1 MATPQEIEQ
10 QRLLNQQLLGQ
21 AIKVQD
27 QDKYPSA
34 SLALGDSILG
44 SANQNA
50 APAGQERPSQQQ
62 SSLGNTNQQS
72 RLGGLFSGIAQSL
85 IGSAIQ
91 QPQLS
96 ATPMQATTP
105 ELAAVATQPTGA
117 VAEFLLNPDR
127 PTGEQAQAIAAQ
139 QTEALTTIP
148 GPPAV
153 IPAPSD
159 MLPNVP
165 VGTGTVLK
173 GPKPMSAFQDIRGID
188 PNAPVQSAPKGMV
201 RTIDPN
207 TGQPI
212 FADKATA
219 AQFADTINAR
229 RQADFNAQQSA
240 IQKLAGSDVGF
251 QRMDSSPSG
260 EYAAASAARQ
270 ARAMQESTFM
280 EPVSDNQRSGGG
292 LSQSQMRR
300 YMKGK
305 NPNASDREKAY
316 SATLDLQMAED
327 KRRSAAATNQALL
340 QQKQALDIDKMV
352 VQKELDKPSGVELE
366 TKIANLE
373 KIKQEVI
380 ANKSPNQKNIQTAMT
395 ALGIANANDIIFN
408 LDGSVEIEDAGFN
421 TIYKIGSP
429 QHKMIM
435 QAFGMPQESTITGVS
450 GKRTSDGYSM

>member
-159 MLPNVP
+159 VLPNVP

-219 AQFADTINAR
+219 AQFSETINAR
-229 RQADFNAQQSA
+229 RKADFEAQQRA
-240 IQKLAGSDVGF
+240 IQQISSSGIGYRLAEQEVARE
-251 QRMDSSPSG
+251 Q
-260 EYAAASAARQ
+260 AASAARE
-270 ARAMQESTFM
+270 ADIASRPDFM

-373 KIKQEVI
+373 KTKQEVI